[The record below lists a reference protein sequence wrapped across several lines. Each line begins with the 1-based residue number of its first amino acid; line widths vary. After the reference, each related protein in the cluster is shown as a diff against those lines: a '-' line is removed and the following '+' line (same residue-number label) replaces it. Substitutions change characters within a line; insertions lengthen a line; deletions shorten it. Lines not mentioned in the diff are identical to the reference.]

1 MPVDRSRLRPT
12 PGMPVPIYPTPLIED
27 TIEIEYVDS
36 VAGVYNPIPFGTKYN
51 AVEHGMNSRNLPN
64 HVLVADTAA
73 DTTGV
78 MRKRTW
84 VSNRTDQDKYNF
96 AIAYENSESS
106 FPNYTRV
113 YVLPRE
119 GYTPK
124 ELLTQDSFD
133 PYAFLVAEQMISE
146 TDPPE
151 LRNQYVK
158 VVRMYNTL
166 PGPISYALEYPYGGN
181 ISYPRITTKQKFS
194 HMEFPQSSGTKCPL
208 VNYTDAILIG
218 QTIQQTEIWAID
230 LVTRIYDVVPDVTY
244 GEPPG
249 NGDDY
254 GGQEGYGYSIGH
266 TFGLQKYPFLTWK
279 FSVGKDQYMPI
290 VDLSPCPIAGYETL
304 RLVNQE
310 ASSDD
315 KQSEVLRVE
324 RRYETLPGP
333 VIHKVDFDNNEPA
346 YPIITTTQRI
356 AVNEHVAGTIGLD
369 HCPVAGYT
377 QTILV
382 EQHVAP
388 TEFGSVRE
396 DQRIYEINPSNVV
409 ISYDYDSAID
419 QFIETTRQKQIF
431 THVPP
436 ATDELTLE
444 LRQKP
449 IDKYRTVQI
458 QSRLVELPPKRVEF
472 RTVNNWPFPTLL
484 TGITILKTGLIAN
497 RNEVV
502 WFPNTL
508 RPIQNVPAIL
518 RVTTTYSTAPPPT
531 ETIFVLP
538 TRNVVYRGIS
548 FTVSI
553 NNVLCDQIVLS
564 VSFTNDTKYG
574 NLTESFTASATNPSA
589 TQYYAVIGQYRVVAC
604 DVSLWR
610 SRIWVKN
617 ISEVILV

>member
-1 MPVDRSRLRPT
+1 MS
-12 PGMPVPIYPTPLIED
+12 VPIYPTPLIED

-51 AVEHGMNSRNLPN
+51 GVEHGMNSKNLPN

-84 VSNRTDQDKYNF
+84 VSNRTDQDRYNF

-133 PYAFLVAEQMISE
+133 PYAFLVAEPMISE

-166 PGPISYALEYPYGGN
+166 PGPISYALEYPYGAHFP
-181 ISYPRITTKQKFS
+181 SRITTKQKFS
-194 HMEFPQSSGTKCPL
+194 HMEFPQSSGTKCPII
-208 VNYTDAILIG
+208 NYTDAILIG

-266 TFGLQKYPFLTWK
+266 TFGMQKYPFLTWK

-290 VDLSPCPIAGYETL
+290 GDLPADCWL
-304 RLVNQE
+304 RDLAPGQ
-310 ASSDD
+310 SGGISDD

-333 VIHKVDFDNNEPA
+333 LIHKIDFDNNEPA
-346 YPIITTTQRI
+346 YPIITTTRRI
-356 AVNEHVAGTIGLD
+356 AVNEHVAGTIGLITARWLATPRPSWSSSTWRPQSSAA
-369 HCPVAGYT
+369 CART
-377 QTILV
+377 R
-382 EQHVAP
+382 
-388 TEFGSVRE
+388 GS
-396 DQRIYEINPSNVV
+396 
-409 ISYDYDSAID
+409 
-419 QFIETTRQKQIF
+419 TRS
-431 THVPP
+431 T
-436 ATDELTLE
+436 
-444 LRQKP
+444 R
-449 IDKYRTVQI
+449 RT
-458 QSRLVELPPKRVEF
+458 SS
-472 RTVNNWPFPTLL
+472 FPT
-484 TGITILKTGLIAN
+484 
-497 RNEVV
+497 
-502 WFPNTL
+502 
-508 RPIQNVPAIL
+508 
-518 RVTTTYSTAPPPT
+518 TTTVRLTSSSRPRARSRFSPT
-531 ETIFVLP
+531 CPRLP
-538 TRNVVYRGIS
+538 TN
-548 FTVSI
+548 
-553 NNVLCDQIVLS
+553 
-564 VSFTNDTKYG
+564 
-574 NLTESFTASATNPSA
+574 
-589 TQYYAVIGQYRVVAC
+589 
-604 DVSLWR
+604 
-610 SRIWVKN
+610 
-617 ISEVILV
+617 